1 MEIKSLENTCFGT
14 LFEAFGQ
21 AFADYEVQLDETQ
34 LRRMLRRRGFDP
46 RLSFAAFDG
55 ERIAAFT
62 LNGRG
67 NFNGLPTA
75 YDTGTG
81 TLEAYRGQG
90 LAAKVFEHSIPYLR
104 EAGIRQY
111 LLEVLQHNT
120 KAVSVYRKLG
130 FETAREFNYS
140 IQQGAHV
147 HLGAK
152 IPDIACTVTPVDVGR
167 FAPDPQFWDF
177 MPSWQNSP
185 EAIRRAAGDFAG
197 LSARAEGTQV
207 GYCIFEP
214 ASGDIALIA
223 VDKRYRRRGIAT
235 SLLREALRLNKA
247 DSVKAINT
255 EAGCESLTAFLEA
268 ANIAVTDKAL
278 RTGRALFMYTR
289 AVCLLLHD
297 ADREDQIAGTDVV
310 DDVQPLDHPAEAGV
324 AAVEVL
330 RRLAGAADKK
340 LRAARVLSG
349 MGHREHAPV
358 VILAR
363 RRGLAF
369 DLVPGAARA
378 VAPRAAA
385 LDDEARNHPV
395 EGQPVVEIVVGQL
408 DEVRHRTGGLLRIE
422 LGLHVAFLGR
432 NKCVLCH
439 IETGF

>member
-1 MEIKSLENTCFGT
+1 MFRHAVRGIRPGIRR
-14 LFEAFGQ
+14 
-21 AFADYEVQLDETQ
+21 
-34 LRRMLRRRGFDP
+34 LRSPTGRNAAPAHAAKARFRSP
-46 RLSFAAFDG
+46 PVVAAFDG

-62 LNGRG
+62 LNGTG

-140 IQQGAHV
+140 IQQDAQV

-247 DSVKAINT
+247 DFGQGHET
-255 EAGCESLTAFLEA
+255 PRPA
-268 ANIAVTDKAL
+268 AN
-278 RTGRALFMYTR
+278 R
-289 AVCLLLHD
+289 
-297 ADREDQIAGTDVV
+297 
-310 DDVQPLDHPAEAGV
+310 
-324 AAVEVL
+324 
-330 RRLAGAADKK
+330 
-340 LRAARVLSG
+340 
-349 MGHREHAPV
+349 
-358 VILAR
+358 
-363 RRGLAF
+363 
-369 DLVPGAARA
+369 
-378 VAPRAAA
+378 
-385 LDDEARNHPV
+385 
-395 EGQPVVEIVVGQL
+395 
-408 DEVRHRTGGLLRIE
+408 
-422 LGLHVAFLGR
+422 
-432 NKCVLCH
+432 
-439 IETGF
+439 

>member
-140 IQQGAHV
+140 IQQGAQV
-147 HLGAK
+147 HLGPK

-268 ANIAVTDKAL
+268 ANIAVM
-278 RTGRALFMYTR
+278 GRQFEM
-289 AVCLLLHD
+289 V
-297 ADREDQIAGTDVV
+297 
-310 DDVQPLDHPAEAGV
+310 
-324 AAVEVL
+324 
-330 RRLAGAADKK
+330 KK
-340 LRAARVLSG
+340 
-349 MGHREHAPV
+349 
-358 VILAR
+358 I
-363 RRGLAF
+363 
-369 DLVPGAARA
+369 
-378 VAPRAAA
+378 
-385 LDDEARNHPV
+385 
-395 EGQPVVEIVVGQL
+395 
-408 DEVRHRTGGLLRIE
+408 
-422 LGLHVAFLGR
+422 
-432 NKCVLCH
+432 
-439 IETGF
+439 

>member
-223 VDKRYRRRGIAT
+223 VDKRYRRRGGAPPPPPQSRSI
-235 SLLREALRLNKA
+235 
-247 DSVKAINT
+247 
-255 EAGCESLTAFLEA
+255 
-268 ANIAVTDKAL
+268 
-278 RTGRALFMYTR
+278 
-289 AVCLLLHD
+289 
-297 ADREDQIAGTDVV
+297 Q
-310 DDVQPLDHPAEAGV
+310 AGV
-324 AAVEVL
+324 S
-330 RRLAGAADKK
+330 
-340 LRAARVLSG
+340 SG
-349 MGHREHAPV
+349 
-358 VILAR
+358 
-363 RRGLAF
+363 
-369 DLVPGAARA
+369 
-378 VAPRAAA
+378 
-385 LDDEARNHPV
+385 
-395 EGQPVVEIVVGQL
+395 
-408 DEVRHRTGGLLRIE
+408 
-422 LGLHVAFLGR
+422 
-432 NKCVLCH
+432 
-439 IETGF
+439 

>member
-235 SLLREALRLNKA
+235 SLLR
-247 DSVKAINT
+247 
-255 EAGCESLTAFLEA
+255 
-268 ANIAVTDKAL
+268 
-278 RTGRALFMYTR
+278 
-289 AVCLLLHD
+289 
-297 ADREDQIAGTDVV
+297 
-310 DDVQPLDHPAEAGV
+310 
-324 AAVEVL
+324 
-330 RRLAGAADKK
+330 
-340 LRAARVLSG
+340 
-349 MGHREHAPV
+349 
-358 VILAR
+358 
-363 RRGLAF
+363 
-369 DLVPGAARA
+369 
-378 VAPRAAA
+378 
-385 LDDEARNHPV
+385 
-395 EGQPVVEIVVGQL
+395 
-408 DEVRHRTGGLLRIE
+408 
-422 LGLHVAFLGR
+422 
-432 NKCVLCH
+432 
-439 IETGF
+439 

>member
-62 LNGRG
+62 LNGTG

-197 LSARAEGTQV
+197 LSARAEGDTGGILHLRTRLGRHCPDRCRQAV
-207 GYCIFEP
+207 Q
-214 ASGDIALIA
+214 ATGDRHLAA
-223 VDKRYRRRGIAT
+223 
-235 SLLREALRLNKA
+235 
-247 DSVKAINT
+247 
-255 EAGCESLTAFLEA
+255 AGCA
-268 ANIAVTDKAL
+268 
-278 RTGRALFMYTR
+278 
-289 AVCLLLHD
+289 
-297 ADREDQIAGTDVV
+297 
-310 DDVQPLDHPAEAGV
+310 PAQQG
-324 AAVEVL
+324 
-330 RRLAGAADKK
+330 GF
-340 LRAARVLSG
+340 G
-349 MGHREHAPV
+349 QGH
-358 VILAR
+358 
-363 RRGLAF
+363 
-369 DLVPGAARA
+369 
-378 VAPRAAA
+378 
-385 LDDEARNHPV
+385 
-395 EGQPVVEIVVGQL
+395 
-408 DEVRHRTGGLLRIE
+408 
-422 LGLHVAFLGR
+422 
-432 NKCVLCH
+432 
-439 IETGF
+439 

>member
-1 MEIKSLENTCFGT
+1 MYKR
-14 LFEAFGQ
+14 Q
-21 AFADYEVQLDETQ
+21 
-34 LRRMLRRRGFDP
+34 
-46 RLSFAAFDG
+46 
-55 ERIAAFT
+55 
-62 LNGRG
+62 
-67 NFNGLPTA
+67 
-75 YDTGTG
+75 
-81 TLEAYRGQG
+81 RGQG

-152 IPDIACTVTPVDVGR
+152 IPDIACTVMPVDVGR

-197 LSARAEGTQV
+197 LSARAEGTQA

-247 DSVKAINT
+247 DSVKVINT

-268 ANIAVTDKAL
+268 ANIAVT
-278 RTGRALFMYTR
+278 GRQFEM
-289 AVCLLLHD
+289 V
-297 ADREDQIAGTDVV
+297 
-310 DDVQPLDHPAEAGV
+310 
-324 AAVEVL
+324 
-330 RRLAGAADKK
+330 KK
-340 LRAARVLSG
+340 
-349 MGHREHAPV
+349 
-358 VILAR
+358 I
-363 RRGLAF
+363 
-369 DLVPGAARA
+369 
-378 VAPRAAA
+378 
-385 LDDEARNHPV
+385 
-395 EGQPVVEIVVGQL
+395 
-408 DEVRHRTGGLLRIE
+408 
-422 LGLHVAFLGR
+422 
-432 NKCVLCH
+432 
-439 IETGF
+439 